1 MNNGNFNVFTLNI
14 QDSIIVVV
22 VVVYLGGYT
31 VW

>member
-22 VVVYLGGYT
+22 VYLGGYT

>member
-1 MNNGNFNVFTLNI
+1 MSNGNFNVFTLNI

-22 VVVYLGGYT
+22 VYLGGYT